1 MDGEKNSDTILHH
14 CHLQHHIFINN
25 NHHIQPQI
33 NKFQK
38 FVEYVHVDLSLNKWA
53 LTGHPDNSNLN
64 SITCKAYLQ
73 SNHITYKQHPFLA
86 LLQDELYIFGHTIE
100 SLPQIEWATTLQH
113 RDNNQKEKNKV
124 NYFTIGHHFRTKN
137 KIYRHK
143 CPWAT
148 LKHLNGE
155 G

>member
-53 LTGHPDNSNLN
+53 LTGHPDDSNLK

-86 LLQDELYIFGHTIE
+86 LTSRIHGKKNRNRFPTAVLL
-100 SLPQIEWATTLQH
+100 TTLICSQ
-113 RDNNQKEKNKV
+113 
-124 NYFTIGHHFRTKN
+124 
-137 KIYRHK
+137 
-143 CPWAT
+143 
-148 LKHLNGE
+148 
-155 G
+155 